1 MILNSRNIAQLGEIA
16 TLLEVSAYPKPGNVH
31 RTQDFNDMIYEDF
44 LISGT
49 VLRESLEIVAYNA
62 SKYYPNLLD
71 KIQIGDAIL
80 QSIRTTKKL
89 VNTNTNLGISMLL
102 IPISAGCG
110 ALEHEE
116 SIYNLPKMVDI
127 IMKNTRS
134 EDAVAL
140 TKAII
145 LAQPGGLDNKT
156 TKYDVNNKNTIDDI
170 INNNINLYDL
180 FKLSSKYDKIS
191 YELING
197 LPIISEIG
205 YPTYCKYEQQYSK
218 NDVTLETYL
227 TLLSKVPDT
236 LINRKYGEEVAKDVT
251 QRAKEILENTEIAT
265 PERFEEITT
274 FDKYLRE
281 NKYNPGTTADFT
293 AASLFVGLVDKYSK
307 TGLY

>member
-16 TLLEVSAYPKPGNVH
+16 ALLEVSASPKPGNVH
-31 RTQDFNDMIYEDF
+31 RTQNFDDMFYEDF
-44 LISGT
+44 LISAS
-49 VLRESLEIVAYNA
+49 VLRESLELVAYNA

-71 KIQIGDAIL
+71 KIQVGDAIL
-80 QSIRTTKKL
+80 QSITTTNKL

-102 IPISAGCG
+102 IPISAGFG
-110 ALEHEE
+110 ALENEE

-140 TKAII
+140 TKAIQI
-145 LAQPGGLDNKT
+145 SNAGGLDNKASE
-156 TKYDVNNKNTIDDI
+156 YDVYNKNTIDEI
-170 INNNINLYDL
+170 ITDNVNLYDL
-180 FKLSSKYDKIS
+180 FTISAKYDKIS

-197 LPIISEIG
+197 LPVISEIG
-205 YPTYCKYEQQYSK
+205 YPTYCKYEEEYSK

-227 TLLSKVPDT
+227 TLLSEVPDT
-236 LINRKYGEEVAKDVT
+236 LISRKYGNDVADNVSK
-251 QRAKEILENTEIAT
+251 RAKNIIKDTEIAT
-265 PERFEEITT
+265 GERLKEIEK
-274 FDKYLRE
+274 FDKYLRD

-307 TGLY
+307 IGLY